1 MLRRSARAIAKA
13 IPSGSMVVELG
24 SGNLRKVQIL
34 LQALEDAEKDIDYYA
49 LDLDKRELE
58 RTLAQVPSFRFVT
71 CHGLHG
77 TYDDGREWLQQ
88 PCISSRS
95 KCVMSLGS
103 SIGKPLRVNAR
114 ASIHRANRKLPSK

>member
-34 LQALEDAEKDIDYYA
+34 LQALDDTGKEIDYYA
-49 LDLDKRELE
+49 LDLSRQELE
-58 RTLAQVPSFRFVT
+58 RTLAQVPPFRSVK
-71 CHGLHG
+71 CHGLLG
-77 TYDDGREWLQQ
+77 TYDDGHEWLKK
-88 PCISSRS
+88 PSISARS

-103 SIGKPLRVNAR
+103 SIGEHPLPPRRDSPGVSSA
-114 ASIHRANRKLPSK
+114 ANVS